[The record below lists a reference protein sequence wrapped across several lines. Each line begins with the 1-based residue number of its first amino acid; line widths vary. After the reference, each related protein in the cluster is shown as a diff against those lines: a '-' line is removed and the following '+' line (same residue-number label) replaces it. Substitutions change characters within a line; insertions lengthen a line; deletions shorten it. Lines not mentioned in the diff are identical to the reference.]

1 LRILCAKTGSS
12 NKEEREEKMKYRV
25 GVDIWGGDFAPQE
38 IIKGSILAK
47 KEIEEEIILIGAKE
61 EIKRQIT
68 LNKFKLEEFKI
79 IDAPQKIEM
88 ADSPVSAIRKK
99 KDSSI
104 VVGVNLLKE
113 KKIDAFVSCGNT
125 GAVVSASTLILGM
138 IEGIERPGI
147 GIIVPTQKDLSLVI
161 DVGAN
166 IGPRPLHLLQYG
178 IMASVYYSLVFNKE
192 NPTVGLLNIGE
203 EESKGPESVKYVHKI
218 FSLSPLN
225 FIGYIEAKDIFSGRC
240 NCIICD
246 GFIGNI
252 ALKVSESFAEF
263 MGKSLLE
270 TVKKDTLGKLG
281 IFLIKRSLKKLKRIT
296 DYTEY
301 GGAPLL
307 GVNGIV
313 IIGHGRSNAYA
324 VKNAIKVAIQELNR
338 DLNVQIKRRVNEIC
352 QNSRIRQILTS

>member
-1 LRILCAKTGSS
+1 
-12 NKEEREEKMKYRV
+12 MKYRI

-38 IIKGSILAK
+38 IIKGAILAK
-47 KEIEEEIILIGAKE
+47 REIEEEIVLIGARE
-61 EIKRQIT
+61 EIKKQVV
-68 LNKFKLEEFKI
+68 LNKSKLEEFKI

-88 ADSPVSAIRKK
+88 GESPVSAIRKK

-104 VVGVNLLKE
+104 VVGINLLKE

-147 GIIVPTQKDLSLVI
+147 AIIIPTQKSLSLVI

-166 IGPRPLHLLQYG
+166 IGPKPLHLLQYG

-203 EESKGPESVKYVHKI
+203 EESKGPEFVKHVHKI

-225 FIGYIEAKDIFSGRC
+225 FIGYIEAKDIFSGKC
-240 NCIICD
+240 NCIVCD

-252 ALKVSESFAEF
+252 ALKVSEGFAEF

-270 TVKKDTLGKLG
+270 TIKKDRLGRLG
-281 IFLIKRSLKKLKRIT
+281 LFLIKKSLKKFKKIT
-296 DYTEY
+296 DYAEY

-307 GVNGIV
+307 GVDGIV

-338 DLNVQIKRRVNEIC
+338 DLNIQIKRRVNEVC
-352 QNSRIRQILTS
+352 QDSRIRQILTS